1 MAGLI
6 STDDL
11 DARGIA
17 YADTAQAQA
26 AIDDASA
33 VARTCVGT
41 LLDDV
46 ETPDTPAT
54 VVAIVAGMV
63 RRQITNPRA
72 LTQESL
78 GDYSY
83 SSGGDGGV
91 ASLFPTK
98 RERQLLRRAVGAL
111 GAGSVAM
118 EGYLPVQGTETSIS
132 ETDSIIGS

>member
-1 MAGLI
+1 MAGLV

-11 DARGIA
+11 DARGIT
-17 YADTAQAQA
+17 YASVAVGQA

-46 ETPDTPAT
+46 ETPDAPAA
-54 VVAIVAGMV
+54 VVAIVCGMV
-63 RRQITNPRA
+63 RRQLTNPRA

-111 GAGSVAM
+111 GASSVAM
-118 EGYLPVQGTETSIS
+118 EGYLPVMGTETVSG
-132 ETDSIIGS
+132 ETDSIIGA